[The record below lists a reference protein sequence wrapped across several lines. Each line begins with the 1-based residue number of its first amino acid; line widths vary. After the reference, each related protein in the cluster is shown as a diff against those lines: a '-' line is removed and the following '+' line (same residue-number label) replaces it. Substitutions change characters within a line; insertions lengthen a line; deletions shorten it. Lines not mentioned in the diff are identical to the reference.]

1 MLFFYAITYFDIG
14 EVMIDI
20 LDLPK
25 LELGR
30 YLTIYNYKNL
40 LDIKT
45 DIIEL
50 SFYIIK
56 GEKLKIIFL
65 NKDEIKIGGLIK
77 EIIIRGDN
85 NANKNKS

>member
-1 MLFFYAITYFDIG
+1 
-14 EVMIDI
+14 MIDI

-25 LELGR
+25 LELGKN
-30 YLTIYNYKNL
+30 LIIYNYKNL

-56 GEKLKIIFL
+56 GEKLKIAFL
-65 NKDEIKIGGLIK
+65 NKDEIRISGKIT
-77 EIIIRGDN
+77 EIILRGDN
-85 NANKNKS
+85 NANKDKS

>member
-1 MLFFYAITYFDIG
+1 MLFFCAISYFDIG